1 MWKTLRW
8 LKASSGVYVTAP
20 RALIGCSGANQRWR
34 GSASTWTLTLLLHN
48 IIESLVF
55 YDSRKRRTI
64 TYHYCQA
71 LKVKEERSFETKPT
85 PWSRVIHTVTGPW
98 VEKYWPQVSLFLPH
112 QSPVNVS
119 LPQTHWKINT
129 KTLGALVQPLQLAV
143 TIP

>member
-1 MWKTLRW
+1 LDQSLKRTEDVENSEMVKGFLWGLRD
-8 LKASSGVYVTAP
+8 SP

-85 PWSRVIHTVTGPW
+85 SWSRVIHTVTGAW
-98 VEKYWPQVSLFLPH
+98 VEKY
-112 QSPVNVS
+112 
-119 LPQTHWKINT
+119 
-129 KTLGALVQPLQLAV
+129 
-143 TIP
+143 